1 MANSLVCAPVTPE
14 DTQLLSASPS
24 SPATDCDTDLNPL
37 AAAFRP
43 ESSSSRLCY
52 QFIAQGALGTSENLG
67 SISPTQSP
75 GPDLLVFGSNCFVL
89 LETFCASELTGTSL
103 RELQT
108 SQQLDARS
116 EPRTTNI
123 TTSFAKDI
131 NISTHDNLTR
141 GTPTSDLDAMATNTA
156 RTPAATRVSPT
167 SSSSGIAATICVHKA
182 KLANVA
188 ALTEFYDTSLGSH
201 DVSAFR
207 KAVEDAKSELDVVN
221 KRLAKAKF
229 EAQNLELEENSSVVA
244 KDGVQKGGLRSKL
257 FAEVGDPRVSAA
269 VMGAK
274 WVGKDIYA
282 FHGDILQRQADA
294 EVELVL
300 AEKAVDVANARL
312 RRREANLAVKEIYEK
327 MWEKIDEC
335 HKLLDTVKRLRGSG
349 DIESCLELLAFPKAT
364 QG

>member
-1 MANSLVCAPVTPE
+1 MICSPVTPE
-14 DTQLLSASPS
+14 DIRLPLPQRIAFESCDRPRHRSGPPSSGILARVAFFSILLSAHNATS
-24 SPATDCDTDLNPL
+24 SWIKSYLTVVVVKEGVKSI
-37 AAAFRP
+37 R
-43 ESSSSRLCY
+43 
-52 QFIAQGALGTSENLG
+52 G
-67 SISPTQSP
+67 S
-75 GPDLLVFGSNCFVL
+75 
-89 LETFCASELTGTSL
+89 
-103 RELQT
+103 
-108 SQQLDARS
+108 
-116 EPRTTNI
+116 TTNI

-141 GTPTSDLDAMATNTA
+141 GTPTSDLAAMATNTA

-167 SSSSGIAATICVHKA
+167 SSSSGISATICVHKA

-188 ALTEFYDTSLGSH
+188 ALTEFYDISLGSH

-221 KRLAKAKF
+221 KRLVKAKF
-229 EAQNLELEENSSVVA
+229 EAQNLELEESNARKVYVVT
-244 KDGVQKGGLRSKL
+244 KDGVQEGGLRSKL

-300 AEKAVDVANARL
+300 AEKAVDVASTRL
-312 RRREANLAVKEIYEK
+312 RRLEANLAVKDIYEK

-335 HKLLDTVKRLRGSG
+335 HKLLDTVKRLRDSG
-349 DIESCLELLAFPKAT
+349 DIESCLDLLASPKAT
-364 QG
+364 